1 MGRAFK
7 IKPYNNNHKKKQKQ
21 KQNKIIEKKIE
32 IPIQSPYVKDK
43 PKIVRP
49 VYFDFMYCDE
59 PPKVTFDVKPCEFWD

>member
-7 IKPYNNNHKKKQKQ
+7 IKPHNNNHKKKQ
-21 KQNKIIEKKIE
+21 NKIVEKKINE

-49 VYFDFMYCDE
+49 VYFDFMNCDE
-59 PPKVTFDVKPCEFWD
+59 PPKVTFNVKPCEFW